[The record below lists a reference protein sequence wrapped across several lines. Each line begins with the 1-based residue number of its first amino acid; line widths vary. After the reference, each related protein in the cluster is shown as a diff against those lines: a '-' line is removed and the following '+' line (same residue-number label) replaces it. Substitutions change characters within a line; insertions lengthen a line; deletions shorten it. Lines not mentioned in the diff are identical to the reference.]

1 MSRMRRDEEGQLSA
15 FVAILVLPLVAV
27 AGLVYD
33 GGSVMAA
40 HQEAITEAF
49 QAARAGAQALDAN
62 ALRQAGTVVVDPVAA
77 RSAALAYL
85 SAVGRTGTVSVTGA
99 EVTVKVSFPHP
110 LAILSA
116 LGVRPVTVSGTA
128 SASAVRGVT
137 EAGQ

>member
-1 MSRMRRDEEGQLSA
+1 MNRTRRDESGQLSA
-15 FVAILVLPLVAV
+15 FVAILILPLMAV

-49 QAARAGAQALDAN
+49 QAARAGAQVLDAN
-62 ALRQAGTVVVDPVAA
+62 ALRQAGAVAVDPVQA

-85 SAVGRTGTVSVTGA
+85 ATLGRTGTVSVSGA
-99 EVTVKVSFPHP
+99 EVTVKVSFTHP

-116 LGVRPVTVSGTA
+116 VGVGPVSVSGTA

-137 EAGQ
+137 GAGQ